1 MKYKITDRKL
11 VETTLESFSDSRDN
25 YQILCFYCAVHR
37 MTENGVDVPD
47 EYIDFLKK
55 TFIMSSFE
63 TWRRTAQLTFK
74 KRPDLKPS
82 RVIENMRRERE
93 KVCRL
98 EYGQNRIDKKE

>member
-1 MKYKITDRKL
+1 MKYKITDRKI
-11 VETTLESFSDSRDN
+11 VETTLESFPDSRDS
-25 YQILCFYCAVHR
+25 YQMLCFYCAIR
-37 MTENGVDVPD
+37 RLQENGVSVPHK
-47 EYIDFLKK
+47 YFDFLKK
-55 TFIMSSFE
+55 TFVMSSFE

-98 EYGQNRIDKKE
+98 EYGQNSIDKKG